1 MVEQWAPFQALE
13 AERGKGI
20 RVQRAILDRSG
31 KKIFVLV
38 KVEEEKRGD

>member
-1 MVEQWAPFQALE
+1 V

-20 RVQRAILDRSG
+20 PVEKMIPDRSG

-38 KVEEEKRGD
+38 KVGEEEQGNKAVAVSSFS